1 MLPAAWCCARSSPT
15 TRSRPRRSPSAS
27 APTRRR
33 SSPSTTAARCSSPPT
48 PPRAPASRTLPR
60 PRPSWT
66 SPPRS
71 PRPSRGASGSRSPDS
86 SPMIVRSPM
95 LPASSQHP
103 NASASALTLAE
114 KHARLRTVI
123 AEYGSAL
130 VCFSGGVDS
139 TLLLRVAHDVLGDRC
154 TALTTVSVTMAASE
168 RQAARDLA
176 ALIGA
181 RIELCDSHELERPGF
196 AENPVNRCYH
206 CKAELMEIARPR
218 ADALA
223 LSEVLLGTNLDDL
236 GDHRPGLAAAD
247 ERGARHPLVDA
258 GFTKPDVRA
267 LSRELG
273 LPTWNKP
280 QLACLSSR
288 FPYGTEITPERLS
301 RVDAFEDGL
310 RGLGFRQLRVRYH
323 GEVARLEIDLA
334 DMPRVLEP
342 GVRESIVALGRAQ
355 GFTFVALDLAGFSS
369 GSLNQLIA
377 LRPR

>member
-1 MLPAAWCCARSSPT
+1 MLVGTMSPASI
-15 TRSRPRRSPSAS
+15 SAS
-27 APTRRR
+27 A
-33 SSPSTTAARCSSPPT
+33 APP
-48 PPRAPASRTLPR
+48 
-60 PRPSWT
+60 
-66 SPPRS
+66 
-71 PRPSRGASGSRSPDS
+71 RGAS
-86 SPMIVRSPM
+86 
-95 LPASSQHP
+95 
-103 NASASALTLAE
+103 LAE
-114 KHARLRTVI
+114 KHAHLREI
-123 AEYGSAL
+123 LGGYRSAL

-139 TLLLRVAHDVLGDRC
+139 TLLLRVAHDVLGERC
-154 TALTTVSVTMAASE
+154 LGLTTVSVTMAASE
-168 RQAARDLA
+168 RRAAVELA

-181 RIELCDSHELERPGF
+181 RLEVVESQVLERPGF
-196 AENPVNRCYH
+196 AENPTNRCYH
-206 CKAELMEIARPR
+206 CKAELLEIAGPR
-218 ADALA
+218 AAELG
-223 LSEVLLGTNLDDL
+223 LQEVLLGTNLDDL

-258 GFTKPDVRA
+258 GFSKPEVRA

-273 LPTWNKP
+273 LPTWDKP

-288 FPYGTEITPERLS
+288 FPYGTEITPERLR

-334 DMPRVLEP
+334 DMPRALES
-342 GVRESIVALGRAQ
+342 GVRQSMVALGRAQ